1 MYASQVV
8 GQLIAGG
15 WKPKVAKIIG
25 AAIHEIEADPGQA
38 FEGTK
43 NPPIVY
49 CGVKASE
56 FDEKDARK
64 FVEGSFHKAV
74 LDLVGGSQAAGMK
87 TKSDDMDT
95 KMANKPWWIC
105 AVVSTDASLESFAAV
120 DPKLLP
126 HKADEG
132 QNLWLGARRAGIW
145 SWGPLYTAMS
155 GFPCAY
161 VGQALDEDMSL
172 YVVSINAEALLSNGI
187 TLKDAPLFFETASGE
202 KALKTSKI
210 FRLLES
216 EVIYLPA
223 GSVALPIVIRH
234 DKADAESA
242 KSKKRKKDDVPAKW
256 ALTLCMNFLCGHA
269 IRDLS
274 QEAQTA
280 LLKFNEEILDFK
292 ESKKTWKARIGLMKN
307 VRDETW

>member
-1 MYASQVV
+1 MPYCVYASQVV

-25 AAIHEIEADPGQA
+25 AAIHEIEADPGHA

-64 FVEGSFHKAV
+64 FVEGSFHQAV
-74 LDLVGGSQAAGMK
+74 LDLVGGSQAAGIKAK
-87 TKSDDMDT
+87 TDDMNA
-95 KMANKPWWIC
+95 KMESKPSWNC
-105 AVVSTDASLESFAAV
+105 ALVSTDAKLTDFGAV
-120 DPKLLP
+120 DPSLIP
-126 HKADEG
+126 HKDDDG
-132 QNLWLGARRAGIW
+132 QNLWLGARRAGVW

-161 VGQALDEDMSL
+161 VGQALDEGMSV

-187 TLKDAPLFFETASGE
+187 TLKDAPLFFETATGA
-202 KALKTSKI
+202 KALQTSKI
-210 FRLLES
+210 FRLLAS

-223 GSVALPIVIRH
+223 GTIALPIVIRH
-234 DKADAESA
+234 E
-242 KSKKRKKDDVPAKW
+242 
-256 ALTLCMNFLCGHA
+256 
-269 IRDLS
+269 
-274 QEAQTA
+274 
-280 LLKFNEEILDFK
+280 
-292 ESKKTWKARIGLMKN
+292 
-307 VRDETW
+307 